1 MFKIGVVGATG
12 YTGIELLRI
21 ISAHSH
27 MELVFATSERFE
39 GLKIGDALPMFSK
52 SPFRDLKLIPLEKA
66 KKIKC
71 HGVFLALPHETSSRE
86 AKDFLK
92 NSQVVVD
99 LSAAFRLKDLEIYHN
114 FYGKHW
120 CPELV
125 EKAVYGLPEIF
136 RDRIKEA
143 NLIANPGCYPTSV
156 IIPLYPLVKE
166 GMVKGPIF
174 VDAKSGVSGAG
185 RTPSMGT
192 LFSEVNETL
201 KPYKTGEHRHQPEME
216 EYLGV
221 PVLFSPHLAP
231 MDRGILSSIYIPGSF
246 REGEALSVLKRY
258 YENEPFVRFQKEVST
273 KWVRGTNFLDISI
286 KETDKGLVIFS
297 AIDNLVKGASGQAIQ
312 NMNLALGIEE
322 VKGLVSPPTFP

>member
-21 ISAHSH
+21 VSVHPR

-39 GLKIGDALPMFSK
+39 GLRVGDALPMFSK
-52 SPFRDLKLIPLEKA
+52 SPFKDLELLSLEKA

-71 HGVFLALPHETSSRE
+71 HGIFLALPHETSSRE

-92 NSQVVVD
+92 ISQVVVD
-99 LSAAFRLKDLEIYHN
+99 LSAAFRLKNLESYQS
-114 FYGKHW
+114 FYGRHW
-120 CPELV
+120 SPELI
-125 EKAVYGLPEIF
+125 EEAVYGIPEIF
-136 RDRIKEA
+136 RDRIKKA

-156 IIPLYPLVKE
+156 VTPLYPLVKE
-166 GMVKGPIF
+166 GLVKGPIF

-185 RTPSMGT
+185 RAPSMGT

-201 KPYKTGEHRHQPEME
+201 RPYKTGGHRHQPEME

-246 REGEALSVLKRY
+246 GKGEALSILKRY
-258 YENEPFVRFQKEVST
+258 YEKEPFVRFQSEVST
-273 KWVRGTNFLDISI
+273 KWVRGTNFLDICV
-286 KETDKGLVIFS
+286 KETDKGLVVFS

-312 NMNLALGIEE
+312 NMNLALGLEE
-322 VKGLVSPPTFP
+322 VEGLVSYPTFP